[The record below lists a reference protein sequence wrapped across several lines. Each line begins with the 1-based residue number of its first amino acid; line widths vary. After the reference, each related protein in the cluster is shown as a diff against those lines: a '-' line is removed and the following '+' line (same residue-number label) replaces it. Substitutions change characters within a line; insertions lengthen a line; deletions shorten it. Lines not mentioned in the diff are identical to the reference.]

1 MPSKRKPNSSTRATA
16 HTATGAGPKASYA
29 AFIPL
34 IIITCLI
41 WYVYRAVFTFPVWFD
56 ETIGKALFF
65 GLPVWLFVTLSGNKR
80 IPETFALNKLWP
92 GLLMGVA
99 VGGLFGFATSIILVL
114 QSRGLVIP
122 VSLFES
128 PLFWGEFLL
137 ALFTGF
143 WETLFFYSW
152 IMLVWQEKYSRQ
164 SLATQVLAVAAIFL
178 VFHLP
183 NLFLR
188 FETTAAIKLAIL
200 LFLFAIGQALIF
212 SRWRNGYTLTM
223 SQAIWGMV
231 LLVQLT

>member
-1 MPSKRKPNSSTRATA
+1 MPSKRKPKSAS
-16 HTATGAGPKASYA
+16 HTVSVAGPKASYA

-34 IIITCLI
+34 LIITCLI

-65 GLPVWLFVTLSGNKR
+65 GLPVWLFVTLSGNKK
-80 IPETFALNKLWP
+80 IAETFAISKLWP
-92 GLLMGVA
+92 GLLLGVA
-99 VGGLFGFATSIILVL
+99 VGGIFGFATSIMLL
-114 QSRGLVIP
+114 FQSRGLVVP
-122 VSLFES
+122 VALFES

-143 WETLFFYSW
+143 WETLFFFSW
-152 IMLVWQEKYSRQ
+152 IMVVWQEKYSRQ
-164 SLATQVLAVAAIFL
+164 TLATQILAVAAIFL

-188 FETTAAIKLAIL
+188 FETMAALKLATL
-200 LFLFAIGQALIF
+200 LFLFAVGQALIF
-212 SRWRNGYTLTM
+212 TRWRNGYALTI
-223 SQAIWGMV
+223 SQALWGMV